1 MNKKTTGL
9 IGEFLA
15 RSLLRIKG
23 YRIVEKN
30 YVTGRG
36 VGCGELDIVA
46 QKKHTLIFI
55 EVKSRKNISEAVYA
69 IKPAQ
74 QRRIVRAAE
83 VYLARHAKWRGF
95 DVRFDAIFVSGWRIR
110 HIKNMCS
117 ADVLTY

>member
-1 MNKKTTGL
+1 MNNKTTGS

-15 RSLLRIKG
+15 RSFLRLKG

-46 QKKHTLIFI
+46 CKRHTLVFV
-55 EVKSRKNISEAVYA
+55 EVKSRQNMTDALSA
-69 IKPAQ
+69 IKNTQ
-74 QRRIVRAAE
+74 QKRIVRAAE
-83 VYLARHAKWRGF
+83 VYLARHKKWQGF

-117 ADVLTY
+117 ADV